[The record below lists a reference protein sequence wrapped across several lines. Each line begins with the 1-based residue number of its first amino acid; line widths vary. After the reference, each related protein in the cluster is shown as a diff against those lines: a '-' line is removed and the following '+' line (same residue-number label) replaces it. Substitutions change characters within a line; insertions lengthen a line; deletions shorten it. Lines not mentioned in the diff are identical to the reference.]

1 MEELPMNTLDALA
14 TRRSTRKYLP
24 QQVEKEKINT
34 ILKAAYAAPVGHG
47 AYKDLHISVVQNSEL
62 LQKTAAYCGKAFGN
76 AAYNPFY
83 GAPTLII
90 VSAKPKADEQLVYIA
105 DIGCVM
111 ENMQLAATELGLG
124 CVYLWAML
132 NRITP
137 CPELIA
143 ALNLPEG
150 YQAVSALALGYPEAP
165 LPLRTL
171 SDIPADRIATTFV
184 D

>member
-1 MEELPMNTLDALA
+1 MNVLDTMA
-14 TRRSTRKYLP
+14 TRRSTRKYLDR
-24 QQVEKEKINT
+24 QVEKEKIAT
-34 ILKAAYAAPVGHG
+34 ILKAAYAAPVGHS
-47 AYKDLHISVVQNSEL
+47 AYKDLHLSVVQNQDL
-62 LQKTAAYCGKAFGN
+62 LQKTAAYSGQAFGN
-76 AAYNPFY
+76 AKYNPFY

-90 VSAKPKADEQLVYIA
+90 VSAKPKEDEQLVYIA
-105 DIGCVM
+105 DVGCIM

-137 CPELIA
+137 CPDLIQ

-150 YQAVSALALGYPEAP
+150 YQAISALALGYPETP
-165 LPLRTL
+165 LPQRTL
-171 SDIPADRIATTFV
+171 ADIPAERIATTFV

>member
-1 MEELPMNTLDALA
+1 MNTLDALA

-24 QQVEKEKINT
+24 QQVEKEKIDI
-34 ILKAAYAAPVGHG
+34 ILKAAYAAPVGHS
-47 AYKDLHISVVQNSEL
+47 AYKDLHIAVVQNSEL

-90 VSAKPKADEQLVYIA
+90 VSAKPKADQQLVYIA
-105 DIGCVM
+105 DVGCVM
-111 ENMQLAATELGLG
+111 ENMQLAATELDLG

-132 NRITP
+132 NRIP
-137 CPELIA
+137 QYPELID
-143 ALNLPEG
+143 ALKLPEG
-150 YQAVSALALGYPEAP
+150 YQAISALALGYPETP
-165 LPLRTL
+165 LTPKTL
-171 SDIPADRIATTFV
+171 ADIPVGKIATEFI